1 MNNKDLQPENDITRL
16 SVPQVILLCLL
27 TTTVASIAT
36 AIVVV
41 QLTAKLPGDTVFQTI
56 DRVTETVV
64 EKAVPVEQ
72 TKTVVIKEGD
82 LVAKAVSAVSGASEA
97 IFSQTNSGE
106 IISLTDGFKISDSR
120 LVSGPVND
128 IVGSVS
134 AGFAPVGYY
143 GPDKIMLW
151 EIIGDDTFSGASVDF
166 VQGEP
171 RVGQTMIYVGGD
183 GKIIKGLVQS
193 VSEVSIEFSENLAG
207 QKTGLLLEVGGRVL
221 GLWNGS
227 EIIRSNVITG
237 QIAELEK
244 GTFTTSTNE
253 IVIDNTQT
261 NDETVTESEKKSGCE
276 LIGGSYNEFG
286 ECLGVNSA
294 QCLVLGGE
302 FNECASACRH
312 DPAAEICTLQC
323 VITCQL

>member
-1 MNNKDLQPENDITRL
+1 MNNKEVQPENDITKL

-36 AIVVV
+36 SIVVV

-64 EKAVPVEQ
+64 EKTVPAEQ

-82 LVAKAVSAVSGASEA
+82 LVAKAVSAVSGTSEA
-97 IFSQTNSGE
+97 IFSQTNAGE
-106 IISLTDGFKISDSR
+106 VISLTDGFKISETR
-120 LVSGPVND
+120 LISGPVSD
-128 IVGSVS
+128 VVGTVS

-143 GPDKIMLW
+143 GPDRITLW
-151 EIIGDDTFSGASVDF
+151 EIIGEDTFSDNKVTF
-166 VQGEP
+166 VQGDP
-171 RVGQTMIYVGGD
+171 QVGQTLIYVGGD

-193 VSEVSIEFSENLAG
+193 VSGTNIEFSENLSG

-227 EIIRSNVITG
+227 EVIRSDAIGVQINQLEQGAFIT
-237 QIAELEK
+237 
-244 GTFTTSTNE
+244 SSNE
-253 IVIDNTQT
+253 VVIDNTQT
-261 NDETVTESEKKSGCE
+261 NDDTVTESEKKSGCE
-276 LIGGSYNEFG
+276 LVGGTYNEHD
-286 ECLGVNSA
+286 ECLGVDSA

-312 DPAAEICTLQC
+312 TPDAELCTLQC
-323 VITCQL
+323 VVTCQL